1 VKKAFAI
8 FFLSLFLFYTGGYYL
23 VFVALKHQSNKK
35 LAQLFDSGDYAEE
48 ETLTIKIP
56 VTLPYPVYANGF
68 ERVNGEFEYKGEFFK
83 LIKHK
88 LDGDTLHIVCF
99 KDVKAKSISTA
110 LADFA
115 KLSNDIPLSSKSPIS
130 IIGKMIKD
138 YEPLPQLDLTHQDT
152 GWSRN
157 APFGN
162 VQLLIPE
169 ITLPVFSP
177 PPRQVC

>member
-1 VKKAFAI
+1 MKKAFAI

-35 LAQLFDSGDYAEE
+35 LVQLFDSGDYAEE

-56 VTLPYPVYANGF
+56 ITLPYPVYANGF

-138 YEPLPQLDLTHQDT
+138 YEPLPKLDLAHLDT

-157 APFGN
+157 ASFGN
-162 VQLLIPE
+162 VPLFIPQ

-177 PPRQVC
+177 PPQQVC